1 MGIYFRDILL
11 ISISRGANNCG
22 QHALEK
28 NIYFIMRFSPH
39 FQLFYFS
46 DRLEFCE
53 FFEWKIKRINNADL
67 FSQTPFLTFIK
78 GANIS
83 GGHCIYL
90 TQSSYSNQIWMCIL
104 RNELR
109 SGRSVLYYGFTK
121 LKTEQN
127 SNAVFWHTAH
137 SPALDRWLWV
147 TKEHLIFL
155 HYSSSVLRAS
165 VSPITALDVGL
176 DGGSAPSGMTLWSQT
191 WIGTQHLTLF
201 LHQLMFFFFNEDY
214 WMEMFRKVYREGK
227 KTEQST
233 KPILRWLKANLPTWK
248 LLL

>member
-1 MGIYFRDILL
+1 MKDQKDKQCR
-11 ISISRGANNCG
+11 
-22 QHALEK
+22 
-28 NIYFIMRFSPH
+28 FI
-39 FQLFYFS
+39 
-46 DRLEFCE
+46 
-53 FFEWKIKRINNADL
+53 
-67 FSQTPFLTFIK
+67 SQTPFLTFIK

-201 LHQLMFFFFNEDY
+201 LHQLMFFFLMKTTE
-214 WMEMFRKVYREGK
+214 WRCLGKSTERARK
-227 KTEQST
+227 QS
-233 KPILRWLKANLPTWK
+233 KALNPFWDD
-248 LLL
+248 